1 MEIDFML
8 VNLRMESV
16 YLKELFSIDWLCE
29 SGLVNNI
36 EMVVEEYKKIRG
48 LLVGTKTEVETC
60 LQRLH
65 LC

>member
-16 YLKELFSIDWLCE
+16 YLKELFSIDWVCE
-29 SGLVNNI
+29 NGLVNNI
-36 EMVVEEYKKIRG
+36 DMVVEEYKKIRG
-48 LLVGTKTEVETC
+48 LLVGTKTEVETY